1 MAHDAEASFKRSSV
15 IFDAEKFVAEQ
26 LARLR

>member
-1 MAHDAEASFKRSSV
+1 MAYDAETSFEGSSV
-15 IFDAEKFVAEQ
+15 IFDADKFVAEQ